1 MKTSLRKILLVED
14 DPEDV
19 ELTLEALKAMNFANE
34 VLVARD
40 GEQALDFLYRRG
52 SYSKLPDGDPL
63 VVLLDLRLP
72 KIDGFEVLNQI
83 KKDEK
88 LKMIPVVVLTSSREE
103 EDILKGYRLG
113 VNAFV
118 MKPINFEE
126 FIKVVGQVGLFW
138 AVINLPPPSQT

>member
-14 DPEDV
+14 DPKDV

-52 SYSKLPDGDPL
+52 SYSKLPEGDPL
-63 VVLLDLRLP
+63 VVFLDLRLP
-72 KIDGFEVLNQI
+72 KIDGFEVLNRI
-83 KKDEK
+83 KRDEK
-88 LKMIPVVVLTSSREE
+88 LKMVPVVVLTSSREE
-103 EDILKGYRLG
+103 EDILKGYQLG